1 MDWSEQ
7 TNQMMKAWTDAQSNM
22 MSGWMQMAQG
32 GSPFRQSMPFFD
44 PSQFFK
50 MGVDTWSGGHEGT
63 AQRFAGNVFGTPD
76 MMMRSVNLLMK
87 AWQTVSPKIDQGMP
101 WKDDLLGQIQKW
113 QQEMLG
119 LPGRQAQTVNE
130 FADLTKSL
138 FEQWSPV
145 TGPWLSMAT
154 QAMGAGHPGAAFMG
168 GTQGLGNVFNFGE
181 MFPMTEGMGEMP
193 RATVMRE
200 KMGKMLKVADAA
212 NDLQKAQSEFN
223 AAMSEH
229 MGKAVERT
237 MDHLAALA
245 EKGESI
251 NSVRDLMRTW
261 FGIADKTLNEAFMS
275 EEFLAKQAK
284 MTKALLRF
292 KVTRRDALELVYDSM
307 EIPSRSS
314 IDEAY
319 RDIHALKREVR
330 QLRKALADV
339 TKAPV
344 TRGGRKAGAAKAA
357 STAAEAS

>member
-50 MGVDTWSGGHEGT
+50 MGVDTWSGGHEGA
-63 AQRFAGNVFGTPD
+63 AQRFAGNLFGTPD
-76 MMMRSVNLLMK
+76 IMMRSVNLLMK
-87 AWQTVSPKIDQGMP
+87 AWQTVAPKIDQGAD
-101 WKDDLLGQIQKW
+101 WKSDLSGLIEKW
-113 QQEMLG
+113 QKDVMG
-119 LPGRQAQTVNE
+119 LPGRQMQTANE
-130 FADLTKSL
+130 FADLTKTL
-138 FEQWSPV
+138 FEQWTPV
-145 TGPWLSMAT
+145 TGPWLSMVT

-168 GTQGLGNVFNFGE
+168 GTQGMGNMFNFGE
-181 MFPMTEGMGEMP
+181 MFPMTEGVGEMP

-212 NDLQKAQSEFN
+212 SDLQKAQSVFN

-237 MDHLAALA
+237 IEHLASLA
-245 EKGESI
+245 EKGEPI
-251 NSVRDLMRTW
+251 TSVRDLMRTW

-275 EEFLAKQAK
+275 DEFLAKQAD
-284 MTKALLRF
+284 MTKALLKF
-292 KVTRRDALELVYDSM
+292 KVTRRDALEMVYDSM
-307 EIPSRSS
+307 ELPTRSS

-330 QLRKALADV
+330 QLRKALADA
-339 TKAPV
+339 TKAPAA
-344 TRGGRKAGAAKAA
+344 RGGRKAGAAKAA
-357 STAAEAS
+357 STETDAS